1 MRFLDTQA
9 FSEQKIDRIEAM
21 LEKLALDMVL
31 SVLYRISEKRKQLPQ
46 VICYKSDCPARDHIP
61 F

>member
-1 MRFLDTQA
+1 MRLPDTED
-9 FSEQKIDRIEAM
+9 FSEQKIDRIETM
-21 LEKLALDMVL
+21 IEELALDAVL

-46 VICYKSDCPARDHIP
+46 VICYKSDCPSRDHIP